1 MRYERHTMSNA
12 ENSHAH
18 FFTLKQN
25 FIGVLKNSPHISGSK
40 YVKRTIFSFCYI
52 WWGSIMAAFT
62 TEVTTLRDYRYTLL
76 YFVCKFLYM
85 RSLSTN
91 LQSEPNNV
99 VMADITM
106 SVKKPVLYS
115 CENNIKA
122 SSWKFLFQNLL
133 AKCSNC
139 LHNEW
144 WLAQC
149 LSYLHCK

>member
-1 MRYERHTMSNA
+1 
-12 ENSHAH
+12 
-18 FFTLKQN
+18 
-25 FIGVLKNSPHISGSK
+25 
-40 YVKRTIFSFCYI
+40 
-52 WWGSIMAAFT
+52 MAAFT

-139 LHNEW
+139 LHNE
-144 WLAQC
+144 
-149 LSYLHCK
+149 